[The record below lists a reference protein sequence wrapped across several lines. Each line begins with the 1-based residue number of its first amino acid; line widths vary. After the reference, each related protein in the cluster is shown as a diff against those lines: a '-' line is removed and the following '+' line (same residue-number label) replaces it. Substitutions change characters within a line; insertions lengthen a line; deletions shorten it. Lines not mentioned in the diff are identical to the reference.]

1 MFTIIHSE
9 DSSSQKFNIFFFH
22 TKTGTLHFLCSGE
35 LSQMDA
41 MHLHVLLYKSKNIF
55 ISDKLFIYYSFIWEL
70 FLRTLYCRW
79 ISIYCQDL
87 DFMLT
92 VILLPYI
99 VYKGADFLFPSCQM
113 PHKPGLNSWFW
124 VERDWMPFIFL
135 KCENKNTMPKLK
147 NTFSHFTPDRH
158 LLKNINNRF
167 QKQIDPQW
175 NDVVYLQI
183 HLLKRTSHIWVW
195 QLISIVVAD
204 TESFYHLFWTI
215 METENQFYVS
225 RMYLQQTTETFI
237 LQDLNISHLKV
248 VE

>member
-1 MFTIIHSE
+1 MFIFWLRLKKQKKWDWYNVHYY
-9 DSSSQKFNIFFFH
+9 SQWRQLLPEVQYLFFFH

-167 QKQIDPQW
+167 QKQIDLQW

-195 QLISIVVAD
+195 QLMLWLILS
-204 TESFYHLFWTI
+204 H
-215 METENQFYVS
+215 
-225 RMYLQQTTETFI
+225 FI
-237 LQDLNISHLKV
+237 IFSEL
-248 VE
+248 